1 MQLYQLLKRG
11 AYHPEFCEDF
21 SLAEPLG
28 SRLVLAV
35 MDGCTM
41 GRESH
46 FASALVAK
54 VLRKV
59 IKEYPYRRH
68 HNSLPPTPTLA
79 DELRELL
86 AAVFADLD
94 QLKNQLLLETN
105 ELLTTLVIALL
116 DPTTGAVEI
125 LVLGD
130 ATVALNGQ
138 LTRFEQNNRPD
149 YLAYHLARP
158 FADWYGQQTQRLS
171 ASDCR
176 DLSLATDGIDSFEPA
191 TPTAPDDLPN
201 IPALLLLDTQLAERP
216 EMLNIK
222 VRRLET
228 SFSLLPTDDVA
239 IIRVI
244 R

>member
-21 SLAEPLG
+21 SLAELLG
-28 SRLVLAV
+28 TRLVLAV

-46 FASALVAK
+46 FASTLLAK
-54 VLRKV
+54 ILRKV
-59 IKEYPYRRH
+59 IREWPYRQYH
-68 HNSLPPTPTLA
+68 GKLPATPTLA

-86 AAVFADLD
+86 AAVFADLR
-94 QLKNQLLLETN
+94 QLKSQLLLDTR
-105 ELLTTLVIALL
+105 ELLTTLALALL
-116 DPTTGAVEI
+116 DPATGAVEI

-138 LTRFEQNNRPD
+138 LIRFEQDNRPD
-149 YLAYHLARP
+149 YLAYHLAQP
-158 FADWYGQQTQRLS
+158 FADWYGRQTQRLS
-171 ASDCR
+171 APACH

-191 TPTAPDDLPN
+191 APTPDLPD

-216 EMLNIK
+216 EMLAIK
-222 VRRLET
+222 VRRLEST
-228 SFSLLPTDDVA
+228 FALTATDDVA
-239 IIRVI
+239 IVRAILG
-244 R
+244 